1 MLCLH
6 FVRKRTKERATLL
19 KIYKRPWRGFSF
31 HAARRH
37 GRTSS
42 NRIDRG
48 RAKVSTVARLA
59 PSPTSGAEGSDATK
73 SSDPSSGVG
82 RKIFLS
88 SEVDNLFA
96 SAESRIETQRNYVR
110 SVSCDFEASMKA
122 ITELDTTT
130 SALDTLKAYRAR
142 ITEGGKEC

>member
-1 MLCLH
+1 MQ
-6 FVRKRTKERATLL
+6 RKVQIQAVELDGK
-19 KIYKRPWRGFSF
+19 
-31 HAARRH
+31 
-37 GRTSS
+37 
-42 NRIDRG
+42 D
-48 RAKVSTVARLA
+48 
-59 PSPTSGAEGSDATK
+59 
-73 SSDPSSGVG
+73 
-82 RKIFLS
+82 FLS